1 MYAIRAMRPG
11 GADVLEYGEVP
22 DPHPGPGELLVEVIA
37 SGVNFI
43 DTYRRSGVYASE
55 FPHVPGAEAM
65 GTVVALGPGVEG
77 IAVGQRVAWVDVLR
91 SYAQLAVVPSARAVV
106 IPDGVDDASAAA
118 LPLQGITAHYLA
130 VSTYPVQRGDT
141 VLVHAAAGGVG
152 LLLTQLAVSR
162 GARVIGTVSTA
173 AKEALAREAGVSDVI
188 RYDELQDLAAELPAV
203 VRELTAG
210 TGVDAVY
217 DGVGRATFEA
227 SLGSLKPRG
236 MVALFGAASGQVPP
250 FDLQR
255 LIAFHSAYVTRPT
268 IGDYIADREELTWR
282 AREVF
287 DAAAAGLLTARV
299 GGLYPLQEAA
309 DAHGDLESRRTTA
322 KLLLVPPG
330 SPLSS

>member
-1 MYAIRAMRPG
+1 MRPG

-22 DPHPGPGELLVEVIA
+22 DPTPGPGELLVSVIA

-55 FPHVPGAEAM
+55 FPHIPGAEAM
-65 GTVVALGPGVEG
+65 GTVVALGDGVEG
-77 IAVGQRVAWVDVLR
+77 VAVGQRVAWVDVLR
-91 SYAQLAVVPSARAVV
+91 SYAQLAVVPSARAVT
-106 IPDGVDDASAAA
+106 IPDDVDDASAAA

-152 LLLTQLAVSR
+152 LLLTELAVSR

-173 AKEALAREAGVSDVI
+173 AKEELSREAGADEVI
-188 RYDELQDLAAELPAV
+188 LYSEFQDIDRELPAA

-210 TGVDAVY
+210 RGVDVVY
-217 DGVGRATFEA
+217 DGVGKATFEA
-227 SLGSLKPRG
+227 SLASLRPRG
-236 MVALFGAASGQVPP
+236 MLALFGAASGQVPP

-255 LIAFHSAYVTRPT
+255 LIGLHSLYVTRPT
-268 IGDYIADREELTWR
+268 IGDYIAGREELTWR

-287 DAAAAGLLTARV
+287 EAAASGVLTPRVGGMYPLEGAAAAHV
-299 GGLYPLQEAA
+299 
-309 DAHGDLESRRTTA
+309 DLESRRTTA
-322 KLLLVPPG
+322 KVLLVPPG

>member
-1 MYAIRAMRPG
+1 MTPG

-22 DPHPGPGELLVEVIA
+22 DPSPGPGELLVSVIA

-55 FPHVPGAEAM
+55 FPHIPGAEAM
-65 GTVVALGPGVEG
+65 GTVVGVGHGVEG

-106 IPDGVDDASAAA
+106 IPDGLDDASAAA

-130 VSTYPVQRGDT
+130 VSTYPIQSGDT

-152 LLLTQLAVSR
+152 LLLTELAVSR

-173 AKEALAREAGVSDVI
+173 EKEQLAREAGAHDVI
-188 RYDELQDLAAELPAV
+188 RYDGFQDLSTELPAA
-203 VRELTAG
+203 VRELTSG
-210 TGVDAVY
+210 KGVDVVY

-227 SLGSLKPRG
+227 SLGSLRPRG

-255 LIAFHSAYVTRPT
+255 LIGFHSAYVTRPT
-268 IGDYIADREELTWR
+268 IGDYIADRDELTWR

-287 DAAAAGLLTARV
+287 EAAASGVLRARI
-299 GGLYPLQEAA
+299 GGMYPLEQAA
-309 DAHGDLESRRTTA
+309 VAHGDLEGRRTTA

>member
-1 MYAIRAMRPG
+1 M
-11 GADVLEYGEVP
+11 LEYGEVP
-22 DPHPGPGELLVEVIA
+22 DPTPGPGELLVSIIA

-65 GTVVALGPGVEG
+65 GTVVGLGDGVEG
-77 IAVGQRVAWVDVLR
+77 FALGQRVAWVDVLR
-91 SYAQLAVVPSARAVV
+91 SYAQLTVVPAARAVP
-106 IPDGVDDASAAA
+106 IPEDLDDVSAAA

-130 VSTYPVQRGDT
+130 VSTYPIRSGDT

-152 LLLTQLAVSR
+152 LLLTELAVSR

-173 AKEALAREAGVSDVI
+173 EKEQLAREAGAHDVV
-188 RYDELQDLAAELPAV
+188 RYDGFADLTTELPAA
-203 VRELTAG
+203 VRDLTG
-210 TGVDAVY
+210 GRGVDVVY
-217 DGVGRATFEA
+217 DGVGKATFEA
-227 SLGSLKPRG
+227 SLGSLRPRG

-255 LIAFHSAYVTRPT
+255 LIGFHSAYVTRPT

-287 DAAAAGLLTARV
+287 EAAAAGTLTARV
-299 GGLYPLQEAA
+299 GGRYALQDAA
-309 DAHGDLESRRTTA
+309 DAHRDLESRRTTA

-330 SPLSS
+330 SPLAS

>member
-1 MYAIRAMRPG
+1 MRPG
-11 GADVLEYGEVP
+11 GAEVLEYGEVA
-22 DPHPGPGELLVEVIA
+22 DPTPGPGELLVSIIA

-43 DTYRRSGVYASE
+43 DTYRRSGIYASE
-55 FPHVPGAEAM
+55 FPHIPGAEAM
-65 GTVVALGPGVEG
+65 GTVVRLGEGVEG
-77 IAVGQRVAWVDVLR
+77 FTVGQRVAWVDVLR
-91 SYAQLAVVPSARAVV
+91 SYAQLTVVPSARAVP
-106 IPDGVDDASAAA
+106 IPDGLDDVSAAA

-130 VSTYPVQRGDT
+130 VSTYPIQSGDT

-152 LLLTQLAVSR
+152 LLLTELAVSR

-173 AKEALAREAGVSDVI
+173 EKEQLAREAGADDVI
-188 RYDELQDLAAELPAV
+188 RYDAFDDLTAELPAA
-203 VRELTAG
+203 VRDLTAG
-210 TGVDAVY
+210 RGVDVVY
-217 DGVGRATFEA
+217 DGVGQATFEA
-227 SLGSLKPRG
+227 SLGSLRPRG

-255 LIAFHSAYVTRPT
+255 LIGFHSAYVTRPT

-287 DAAAAGLLTARV
+287 EAAASGTLTARV
-299 GGLYPLQEAA
+299 GGQYALQDAA
-309 DAHGDLESRRTTA
+309 DAHRDLESRRTTA